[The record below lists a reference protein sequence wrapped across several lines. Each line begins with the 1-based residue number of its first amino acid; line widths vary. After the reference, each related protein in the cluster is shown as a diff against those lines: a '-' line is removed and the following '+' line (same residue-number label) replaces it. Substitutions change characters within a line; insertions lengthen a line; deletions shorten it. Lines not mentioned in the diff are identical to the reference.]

1 MNMTALSDLVGL
13 ADPLDPAQMR
23 FTSRPA
29 KSCAGCLFSSQ
40 RASVCHTASSV
51 AVRAGLHDCDEGVVY
66 VSLQIDPR
74 QIEIV

>member
-23 FTSRPA
+23 FTARPA
-29 KSCAGCLFSSQ
+29 KSCRGCVFDGQ
-40 RASVCHTASSV
+40 RASVCRQASSL
-51 AVRAGLHDCDEGVVY
+51 AVLAELPDCDQGVIY
-66 VSLQIDPR
+66 VALEIDPR